1 MPDEEQLK
9 RAFDDAVPY
18 VKLDAQSVIARSRSQ
33 RLPRQL
39 AAGSVGLLAIV
50 GIAVLGIQVVK
61 APTVTSI
68 ASGLAGSSAVPQA
81 AAGDA
86 VKRAPASLINLCG
99 APLASA
105 PASASGLVATVMFPD
120 VASADAARI
129 DGQVLLT
136 NTGQFRV
143 LGTTSSSPTIT
154 LSQDGVVLWHSN
166 GGTDQSAVVVD
177 LQPGDSLEYR
187 VSFTPL
193 RCEPADETQPT
204 FPPTLPSVPPGDYD
218 LSAAI
223 DFSPDASMAQYGVTD
238 VDLITGPIAVVTL
251 Q

>member
-1 MPDEEQLK
+1 VPDEKDL
-9 RAFDDAVPY
+9 RHAFDAPQSTPTIDPR
-18 VKLDAQSVIARSRSQ
+18 SVIARSRAR

-39 AAGSVGLLAIV
+39 AAGGVGLVAVV

-61 APTVTSI
+61 APTVATV
-68 ASGLAGSSAVPQA
+68 AGSAAVSSEA

-86 VKRAPASLINLCG
+86 PKRAPATLINLCG
-99 APLASA
+99 GPLASA
-105 PASASGLVATVMFPD
+105 PASVSGLVATVMFPD
-120 VASADAARI
+120 VASADSERI
-129 DGQVLLT
+129 DGEVLLT

-143 LGTTSSSPTIT
+143 RGTTSSSPTIT
-154 LSQDGVVLWHSN
+154 LSQDGIVLWHSN
-166 GGTDQSAVVVD
+166 GAVDQSAVVVD
-177 LQPGDSLEYR
+177 LEPGESLEYR

-193 RCEPADETQPT
+193 RCEPADESQPT

-223 DFSPDASMAQYGVTD
+223 DFTPDASMAQDGVTS
-238 VDLITGPIAVVTL
+238 VDLVTGPIAVVTL